1 MSLFFIPKIK
11 GTMSTEDKVYM
22 NYGYKIVRKYHYVD
36 AHQHYDYIVDME
48 GKKKVFTSLKQAK
61 QYISDVL
68 HGRVND

>member
-1 MSLFFIPKIK
+1 
-11 GTMSTEDKVYM
+11 MSTEDKVYM
-22 NYGYKIVRKYHYVD
+22 NYGYQIVRKYHYVD